1 MSGDIATRL
10 HVEDDLSQGAV
21 IGLDHAR
28 AHYLRA
34 VLRLERGAGV
44 ALFNGR
50 DGVWFARIEGLGK
63 GWASLIAERLLQP
76 QRPEPD
82 LWLCFAPIKRARLD
96 FLTEKASELGASRLV
111 PVMTRHTIV
120 SRVNRARLS
129 ANAREAAEQC
139 ERLSVPEVAEAVD
152 LGRLIDGGFL
162 GRRLYVCAES
172 GAARPL
178 GEVLLEER
186 QRQGS
191 RPPAPA
197 AFLTGPEGGFAQ
209 AELDLLARQA
219 FVTPVGLGPRI
230 LRADT
235 AGLAALS
242 CWQALL
248 GDAKERPP
256 AERALAGRESFQ
268 PLPDENE

>member
-1 MSGDIATRL
+1 MSGEISTRL
-10 HVEDDLSQGAV
+10 YVEDELSEGAV
-21 IGLDHAR
+21 IGLDHPR

-34 VLRLERGAGV
+34 VLRLEKGALL

-50 DGVWFARIEGLGK
+50 DGAWLARLEGLGK
-63 GWASLIAERLLQP
+63 GWASLIVERLLQA

-96 FLTEKASELGASRLV
+96 FLAEKASELGVSRLV

-120 SRVNRARLS
+120 SRVNRERLA

-139 ERLSVPEVAEAVD
+139 ERLSVPEVAEPLD
-152 LGRLIDGGFL
+152 LGRLIDGWFL

-178 GEVLLEER
+178 AEVLLEER

-191 RPPAPA
+191 GPTEPA
-197 AFLTGPEGGFAQ
+197 AFLTGPEGGFA
-209 AELDLLARQA
+209 AVELDLLARQA
-219 FVTPVGLGPRI
+219 FVMPVGLGPRI

-235 AGLAALS
+235 AGLVALS

-256 AERALAGRESFQ
+256 AERALPGRESFQ
-268 PLPDENE
+268 PLPADD